1 MATTLFGDTR
11 VDDYF
16 WLREKTNRA
25 VHDHLKA
32 ENAYARAMLKPT
44 AALQK
49 KLFAEMRSHLQETD
63 TRVPYRK
70 GDWLYYH
77 RTVKGQKYAI
87 HCRKRSANAPEEVML
102 DLNQLAKG
110 LEVSAESL
118 YVRAG
123 LLDPDEATAAGRPD
137 TRTVIKADPRLTSR
151 QKGTLLDIYD
161 SFVGDEQSAPPASTT
176 KTSTTTSGNAQSGT
190 TKTGARTTRTR
201 KTSTSPTT
209 NTPPATQAAGH
220 PTEG

>member
-1 MATTLFGDTR
+1 MKNNPLGDLGQGLGE
-11 VDDYF
+11 Y
-16 WLREKTNRA
+16 LREQRQAARLSVRQLSELAGVSNPYLSQIERG
-25 VHDHLKA
+25 LK
-32 ENAYARAMLKPT
+32 KP
-44 AALQK
+44 
-49 KLFAEMRSHLQETD
+49 
-63 TRVPYRK
+63 
-70 GDWLYYH
+70 
-77 RTVKGQKYAI
+77 
-87 HCRKRSANAPEEVML
+87 SA
-102 DLNQLAKG
+102 DILNQLAKG

-161 SFVGDEQSAPPASTT
+161 SFVGDEQSARPASTT

-220 PTEG
+220 PKEG